1 MDKTFRSIFVMCLYV
16 TLIRVEI
23 QVDGNNRCSRK
34 KVIIKLRRMSIVYA
48 VLKTLDTMVIVVKI
62 ISTYAYKN
70 KTVTIWTELV
80 VEIAREGIME
90 KKHACHAKLCV
101 FRCLIS
107 RPKNLNL
114 RSWNQ
119 SRGKLILSRKLR
131 HFMQRELFLNMF
143 YTINLFP
150 LLVIK
155 KGFTLIFILSNY
167 Q

>member
-1 MDKTFRSIFVMCLYV
+1 MFTEESNYQITKDVHCIRCLKDTGHYGNCCQNH
-16 TLIRVEI
+16 LYICI
-23 QVDGNNRCSRK
+23 QKQNCDNLNR
-34 KVIIKLRRMSIVYA
+34 IGRR
-48 VLKTLDTMVIVVKI
+48 
-62 ISTYAYKN
+62 N
-70 KTVTIWTELV
+70 CE
-80 VEIAREGIME
+80 RGIME
-90 KKHACHAKLCV
+90 KKHPCHAKLCV

-119 SRGKLILSRKLR
+119 SRGKLTLSRKLR

>member
-90 KKHACHAKLCV
+90 KKT
-101 FRCLIS
+101 
-107 RPKNLNL
+107 P
-114 RSWNQ
+114 
-119 SRGKLILSRKLR
+119 LSREVVCFQMLDFETQKSKSEVLKSKSWK
-131 HFMQRELFLNMF
+131 
-143 YTINLFP
+143 INSFSKTTSLHAEGAVSQHV
-150 LLVIK
+150 L
-155 KGFTLIFILSNY
+155 Y
-167 Q
+167 H